1 MENNIKELKKKLN
14 DEIKKEDELERKT
27 SRVTLDVNIF
37 DNDIFLSKLSDSS
50 QPCLSEEVKQFITDQ
65 TRKYR
70 PKTSFNIVI
79 HHKDMS
85 KEQQNLFVQATKY
98 SFFCEYKENKYEMNR
113 NLISAITLTL
123 IGVVALLV
131 KVLISVYVK
140 DAVFL
145 EFIDIFAWVFVWA
158 GVDLLFI
165 ERGIKSL
172 KQKRYLNIIN
182 SKFEFVEMEKRLK

>member
-1 MENNIKELKKKLN
+1 
-14 DEIKKEDELERKT
+14 
-27 SRVTLDVNIF
+27 
-37 DNDIFLSKLSDSS
+37 
-50 QPCLSEEVKQFITDQ
+50 
-65 TRKYR
+65 
-70 PKTSFNIVI
+70 
-79 HHKDMS
+79 
-85 KEQQNLFVQATKY
+85 
-98 SFFCEYKENKYEMNR
+98 MNR

-131 KVLISVYVK
+131 RVLISVFVE

-172 KQKRYLNIIN
+172 RQKRYLNIIN
-182 SKFEFVEMEKRLK
+182 SKFEFVEMEKSSK